1 MTYCSPNLNE
11 LTNMARTLPQ
21 FTQAPDVTQERFS
34 SVLRI
39 RIRIHM
45 FLGIQDPD
53 PLVRGMYLDPDPD
66 PFFIMQK

>member
-34 SVLRI
+34 PILDIIFGFFSVLN
-39 RIRIHM
+39 HLLP
-45 FLGIQDPD
+45 FGH
-53 PLVRGMYLDPDPD
+53 LDYENLD
-66 PFFIMQK
+66 ILL

>member
-34 SVLRI
+34 PVLRI
-39 RIRIHM
+39 RIHRIHM
-45 FLGIQDPD
+45 FLVLQDPD
-53 PLVRGMYLDPDPD
+53 LDP
-66 PFFIMQK
+66 